1 MCAIICSASRMT
13 RQRHFLL
20 QNEPLRVRQRTLL
33 HGVPSA
39 HTCPE
44 LGSQEN
50 TLLDV
55 VQSLGEYINDEDS
68 RIRGRAVSYLT
79 AVLSALPPKFLSR
92 QQIDVL
98 CQFFSDRIEDGGA
111 IEGLIKLQS
120 LDRFTNEMAQ
130 TVVRA

>member
-1 MCAIICSASRMT
+1 
-13 RQRHFLL
+13 
-20 QNEPLRVRQRTLL
+20 
-33 HGVPSA
+33 
-39 HTCPE
+39 